1 RRPPAPVPH
10 RACAGAGRAPR
21 PATPCAAPVRTRSC
35 RVRPGL
41 RRTTALQPARC
52 PMLTRAARDGVTP
65 GRAHDPTRE
74 RPGRDAAPRTLD
86 AEASPDADTVS
97 CPFRG
102 TVPRPAGG
110 TDRGGLRG
118 DRTVRP

>member
-1 RRPPAPVPH
+1 PSDV
-10 RACAGAGRAPR
+10 
-21 PATPCAAPVRTRSC
+21 PVRSRSW
-35 RVRPGL
+35 RETPGL
-41 RRTTALQPARC
+41 RRTAALQPARC
-52 PMLTRAARDGVTP
+52 PRLPRAARDRVPP